1 MRVSGGY
8 PGIDVESY
16 FVGNFA
22 QQLVKNPQRF
32 NQNVIVGTNL
42 FMDILTEEASALIG
56 SIGLVYSANF
66 GDKYTVFE
74 PAHGSAPK
82 YKGLNKVNQTT
93 MILAGAWMLDYLGE
107 KDLSKAVF
115 EATEEVIAGNRV
127 VTYDLRGSA
136 STQQMAE
143 EIARKAIENL
153 RK

>member
-1 MRVSGGY
+1 M
-8 PGIDVESY
+8 P
-16 FVGNFA
+16 
-22 QQLVKNPQRF
+22 
-32 NQNVIVGTNL
+32 
-42 FMDILTEEASALIG
+42 
-56 SIGLVYSANF
+56 
-66 GDKYTVFE
+66 
-74 PAHGSAPK
+74 
-82 YKGLNKVNQTT
+82 
-93 MILAGAWMLDYLGE
+93 DYLGE

>member
-1 MRVSGGY
+1 
-8 PGIDVESY
+8 
-16 FVGNFA
+16 
-22 QQLVKNPQRF
+22 
-32 NQNVIVGTNL
+32 
-42 FMDILTEEASALIG
+42 
-56 SIGLVYSANF
+56 
-66 GDKYTVFE
+66 
-74 PAHGSAPK
+74 
-82 YKGLNKVNQTT
+82 

-143 EIARKAIENL
+143 EIARKAIEKL